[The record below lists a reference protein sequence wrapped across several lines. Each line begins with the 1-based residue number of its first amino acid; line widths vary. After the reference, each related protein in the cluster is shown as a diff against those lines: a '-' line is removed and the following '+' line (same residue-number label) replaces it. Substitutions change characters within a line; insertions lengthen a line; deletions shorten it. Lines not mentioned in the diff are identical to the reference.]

1 MLVEVRKYPD
11 VQIVVER
18 MDCGKYQS
26 SRRQVFYDKIMR
38 KYKNAKVYN

>member
-18 MDCGKYQS
+18 MDCGKDQS
-26 SRRQVFYDKIMR
+26 SRIVAGSYWSFP
-38 KYKNAKVYN
+38 